1 MSLSGMKSGSRNWLS
16 GGLMACCLSA
26 LTSASVADLF
36 VPPSGKISP
45 FRRDRLPIHDQ
56 WIHGLSNDLTTII
69 SGSPYETAEDRRAV
83 AKALALALALDP
95 KNESAGER
103 LSKLIQ
109 GEKPASADK
118 DKLERER
125 KNIWNSLNWLSAPE
139 AGRDGNLLASLMG
152 ETLAAIYPDDSQ
164 AKTYLGKPEHTAW
177 KDWVAEL
184 ASFKKAPAIEQQPE
198 IKKEENEEKAPPEN
212 KPKPEER
219 KFDPKAGVLLDSAR
233 IMTLVNL
240 YDREKGLWLPKVV
253 PVSMQATS
261 KPKNEDG
268 KDQYGFRLEISG
280 GPNDFW
286 QIQEKVSNPLRD
298 RLSDFLGQAPERAEI
313 KVRLNG
319 EASYPFQKNRGAIS
333 GPAFVLAHAALTGSA
348 VDGTVIG
355 EIDKSGKLKLPDYFW
370 RSLMELTEGAGGR
383 LIIPASAEPM
393 FVNLLALEK
402 PDFFLKYEVLVATS
416 LAEYVMLSRKE
427 GSGQQDEIH
436 QKFQIIQEK
445 ATDNALGTYLTNKFV
460 RERLQEIVDQAPYH
474 FSAKVLNIYGSVS
487 RPRYLT
493 REALAAEIWRKV
505 DAITEIGKIENIH
518 KINSNQLERL
528 DELYKKMR
536 DDLKDL
542 ERYTDSR
549 HTDLLKEAKDL
560 VASVR
565 GLGREFEGKDERLR
579 KYDEIESARRKMIRA
594 NRELLE
600 KLAEVSGDPR
610 PN

>member
-1 MSLSGMKSGSRNWLS
+1 MNSGSRNWLIR
-16 GGLMACCLSA
+16 GLSACCLFA
-26 LTSASVADLF
+26 LTSASSADLF
-36 VPPSGKISP
+36 LPPSGKISP
-45 FRRDRLPIHDQ
+45 FRRDRLPINDQ

-109 GEKPASADK
+109 GEKPATADK
-118 DKLERER
+118 DKLERE
-125 KNIWNSLNWLSAPE
+125 KKKIWNSLNWLSAPE
-139 AGRDGNLLASLMG
+139 AGRDGNLLANLLG

-164 AKTYLGKPEHTAW
+164 AKTYLGKPENTAW

-184 ASFKKAPAIEQQPE
+184 ASFKKAPVIEQPPE
-198 IKKEENEEKAPPEN
+198 IKKEEKEEKELAEN
-212 KPKPEER
+212 KPKKVER
-219 KFDPKAGVLLDSAR
+219 KFDPKAGVLLDRAQ

-261 KPKNEDG
+261 NPKNEEG
-268 KDQYGFRLEISG
+268 EDQHGFRLEISG
-280 GPNDFW
+280 DSDDSW
-286 QIQEKVSNPLRD
+286 QIQEEVSDPLRD
-298 RLSDFLGQAPERAEI
+298 RLSAFLGQAPERAEI

-333 GPAFVLAHAALTGSA
+333 GPAFVLAHAALMGSA

-393 FVNLLALEK
+393 FINLLALEK
-402 PDFFLKYEVLVATS
+402 PDFFLKYEVLVASS
-416 LAEYVMLSRKE
+416 LAEYVMLSCKE
-427 GSGQQDEIH
+427 GSEQHEEIRN
-436 QKFQIIQEK
+436 KFEIIQEK
-445 ATDNALGTYLTNKFV
+445 ATDNALGSYLTNKFV

-474 FSAKVLNIYGSVS
+474 LSAKVLNIYGSVS

-493 REALAAEIWRKV
+493 REASAAEIWRKV
-505 DAITEIGKIENIH
+505 DAITEIGKIEDIH
-518 KINSNQLERL
+518 EINSKQLERL

-549 HTDLLKEAKDL
+549 NTDLLREAKDL

-565 GLGREFEGKDERLR
+565 SLGREFEGKGERWA
-579 KYDEIESARRKMIRA
+579 KYDEVESARRKMIRA

-600 KLAEVSGDPR
+600 KLAELTGDPL

>member
-1 MSLSGMKSGSRNWLS
+1 MNSGFRNWLS

-45 FRRDRLPIHDQ
+45 FRRDRLPIHDRL
-56 WIHGLSNDLTTII
+56 IHTLSNDLTTIT

-95 KNESAGER
+95 KNPSAADR
-103 LSKLIQ
+103 LSKLVQ
-109 GEKPASADK
+109 GEKPATADK
-118 DKLERER
+118 DKLEREK
-125 KNIWNSLNWLSAPE
+125 KNIWNSLAWLSAPE

-164 AKTYLGKPEHTAW
+164 AKTYLGKPENTAW
-177 KDWVAEL
+177 KDWIAEP
-184 ASFKKAPAIEQQPE
+184 ASFKKAPVIERTPE
-198 IKKEENEEKAPPEN
+198 ITKVENEEKEPAEN

-219 KFDPKAGVLLDSAR
+219 KYDPKAGVILDSAS
-233 IMTLVNL
+233 IKTILNL
-240 YDREKGLWLPKVV
+240 YDRDKGLWLPKVV
-253 PVSMQATS
+253 PVSMKANG

-268 KDQYGFRLEISG
+268 EDQFGFHLEISG
-280 GPNDFW
+280 DSDDSW
-286 QIQEKVSNPLRD
+286 QIQEEVSVPLRD
-298 RLSDFLGQAPERAEI
+298 RLANFLGQAPERAGI
-313 KVRLNG
+313 KVRLDG
-319 EASYPFQKNRGAIS
+319 EVAYPFLKNRGAIS
-333 GPAFVLAHAALTGSA
+333 GPAFLLAHAALTGSE

-370 RSLMELTEGAGGR
+370 RSLMELTEGSGGK
-383 LIIPASAEPM
+383 LIIPKSAEPI
-393 FVNLLALEK
+393 FINLLALEK
-402 PDFFLKYEVLVATS
+402 ADFFLKYEVLVASS
-416 LAEYVMLSRKE
+416 LEEYVMLSRKE
-427 GSGQQDEIH
+427 ASGQHEEIR
-436 QKFQIIQEK
+436 QKFQIIREK
-445 ATDNALGTYLTNKFV
+445 ATDNALGAYLTNKFV

-474 FSAKVLNIYGSVS
+474 LSAKVLSIYSSVS

-505 DAITEIGKIENIH
+505 DAIHEIAKIEEIH
-518 KINSNQLERL
+518 EINSNQLERL

-549 HTDLLKEAKDL
+549 NNDLLREAKDL

-565 GLGREFEGKDERLR
+565 GLGREFEGRGEMWQ
-579 KYDEIESARRKMIRA
+579 KYDEIASARNKMVRA
-594 NRELLE
+594 NRELVG
-600 KLAEVSGDPR
+600 KLVELTGDPL
-610 PN
+610 PK

>member
-1 MSLSGMKSGSRNWLS
+1 MNSGSPNWLIR
-16 GGLMACCLSA
+16 GLSACCLFA
-26 LTSASVADLF
+26 LTSASSADLF
-36 VPPSGKISP
+36 LPPSGKISP
-45 FRRDRLPIHDQ
+45 FRRDRLPINER
-56 WIHGLSNDLTTII
+56 WIHGLSNDLTTMI

-95 KNESAGER
+95 KNETTGER
-103 LSKLIQ
+103 LAKLIE
-109 GEKPASADK
+109 GEKPATADK
-118 DKLERER
+118 DKLEREK

-139 AGRDGNLLASLMG
+139 AGRDGNLLANLMG
-152 ETLAAIYPDDSQ
+152 ETLAAIYPDDLQ
-164 AKTYLGKPEHTAW
+164 AKAYLGKPENTAW

-184 ASFKKAPAIEQQPE
+184 ASFKKAPVIEPPPE
-198 IKKEENEEKAPPEN
+198 IKKEKNEEKALAEN
-212 KPKPEER
+212 KPKIEER
-219 KFDPKAGVLLDSAR
+219 KFDPKAGVILDSAR
-233 IMTLVNL
+233 IMSVVNL

-261 KPKNEDG
+261 KPKNDDG
-268 KDQYGFRLEISG
+268 EDQYGFRLEISG
-280 GPNDFW
+280 DPDDFW
-286 QIQEKVSNPLRD
+286 QIQEEVSNPLRD

-313 KVRLNG
+313 KVQLDG
-319 EASYPFQKNRGAIS
+319 EASYTLQKNRGAIS
-333 GPAFVLAHAALTGSA
+333 GPAFVLAHAALMGSA

-393 FVNLLALEK
+393 FINLLALEK
-402 PDFFLKYEVLVATS
+402 SDFFLKYEVLMATS
-416 LAEYVMLSRKE
+416 LSEYVMLSRKE
-427 GSGQQDEIH
+427 VSGQQDEIR

-445 ATDNALGTYLTNKFV
+445 ATDNALGAYLTNKFV

-474 FSAKVLNIYGSVS
+474 LSAKVLNIYGSVS

-518 KINSNQLERL
+518 EINSNQLERL

-536 DDLKDL
+536 NDLKDL

-549 HTDLLKEAKDL
+549 NTDLLREAKDL

-565 GLGREFEGKDERLR
+565 GLGREFEGKDERWE
-579 KYDEIESARRKMIRA
+579 KYDEIESARGKMMRA

-600 KLAEVSGDPR
+600 KFVELTGDPR

>member
-1 MSLSGMKSGSRNWLS
+1 MNSGSRNWLIK
-16 GGLMACCLSA
+16 GLSACCLFA
-26 LTSASVADLF
+26 LTSASSADLF
-36 VPPSGKISP
+36 LPPSGKISP
-45 FRRDRLPIHDQ
+45 FRRDRLPINER
-56 WIHGLSNDLTTII
+56 WIHGLSNDLTTMI

-83 AKALALALALDP
+83 AKAMALALALDP
-95 KNESAGER
+95 KNETAGER
-103 LSKLIQ
+103 LSKLIE
-109 GEKPASADK
+109 GEKPATADK
-118 DKLERER
+118 EKFEREK

-139 AGRDGNLLASLMG
+139 AGRDGNLLANLMG
-152 ETLAAIYPDDSQ
+152 ETLAAIYPDDLQ
-164 AKTYLGKPEHTAW
+164 AKAYLGKPENTAW

-184 ASFKKAPAIEQQPE
+184 ASFKKAPVIEPPPG
-198 IKKEENEEKAPPEN
+198 IKKEKNEEKALAEN
-212 KPKPEER
+212 KPKIEER
-219 KFDPKAGVLLDSAR
+219 KFDPKAGVILDSAR
-233 IMTLVNL
+233 IMTIVNL
-240 YDREKGLWLPKVV
+240 YDGEKGLWLPKVV

-261 KPKNEDG
+261 KPKNDDG
-268 KDQYGFRLEISG
+268 EDQYGFRLEISG
-280 GPNDFW
+280 DPDDFW
-286 QIQEKVSNPLRD
+286 QIEDQVSNPLRD

-313 KVRLNG
+313 KVRLDG
-319 EASYPFQKNRGAIS
+319 EASYTFQKNRGAIS
-333 GPAFVLAHAALTGSA
+333 GPAFVLAHAALMGSA

-402 PDFFLKYEVLVATS
+402 PDFFLKYEVLMATS
-416 LAEYVMLSRKE
+416 LSEYVMLSRKE
-427 GSGQQDEIH
+427 VSGQQDEIR

-445 ATDNALGTYLTNKFV
+445 ANDNALGAYLTNKFV

-474 FSAKVLNIYGSVS
+474 LSAKVLNIYGSVS

-518 KINSNQLERL
+518 EINSNQLERL

-549 HTDLLKEAKDL
+549 NADLLKEAKDL
-560 VASVR
+560 VACVR
-565 GLGREFEGKDERLR
+565 GLGREFEGKDERWE
-579 KYDEIESARRKMIRA
+579 KYDEIESARVKMIRA

-600 KLAEVSGDPR
+600 KFVELTGDPR